1 MFFFDFQDCFIVD
14 NGEAG
19 IWVWTG
25 KRASPMERRE
35 SMTNA
40 MVVSFPFYF
49 YLYGLF
55 WGQKITIIDEVPSLS
70 EVCLL
75 TMSLG
80 NEMCLELCLM
90 CE

>member
-1 MFFFDFQDCFIVD
+1 MLFFYFQDCFIVD

-25 KRASPMERRE
+25 KRASPKERRE

-40 MVVSFPFYF
+40 MVKYLLHFIFPFVNCF
-49 YLYGLF
+49 GVKDNDYGQLP
-55 WGQKITIIDEVPSLS
+55 EM
-70 EVCLL
+70 CLL

-80 NEMCLELCLM
+80 NEMCLERCLVR
-90 CE
+90 E